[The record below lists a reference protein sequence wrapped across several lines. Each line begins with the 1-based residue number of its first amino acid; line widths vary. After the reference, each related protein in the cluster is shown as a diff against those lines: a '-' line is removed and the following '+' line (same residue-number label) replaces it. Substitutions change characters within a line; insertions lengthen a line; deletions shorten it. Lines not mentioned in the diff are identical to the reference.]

1 MKSAIVSFCN
11 RLSKSHSFENFIIF
25 IILLNS
31 VLIGVQ
37 ISFNHPIIEF
47 VQASALVIFTV
58 EIFIRLIGSDTYKE
72 YFTDPWNIFDVTL
85 VAIAY
90 IPENVFENHSLLV
103 AFRVLRVFRV
113 LRLLKAFPEIR
124 LILSVLSKS
133 MSALTYNA
141 LFFFIFMYLFS
152 IIGVVLFKLPEAQTA
167 TQEQLI
173 VLEEYNKIAPN
184 APTCSI
190 DPYHDILETWFTLFR
205 ILTGEDWTDIRYN
218 LIVASDMQLI
228 NVNHFIITFYHVTW
242 FSLAA
247 FLLLNLLVGA
257 ILNNYTI
264 IMQEQREKEKAAK
277 AKDPNGPGYQKP
289 KAFK

>member
-1 MKSAIVSFCN
+1 MKDSIVSLCKK
-11 RLSKSHSFENFIIF
+11 LSNSSLFENFIIF
-25 IILLNS
+25 VILLNS

-37 ISFNHPIIEF
+37 ISYDHHIIELI
-47 VQASALVIFTV
+47 QATALIIFTV
-58 EIFIRLIGSDTYKE
+58 EIFIRLIGSDTFKDY
-72 YFTDPWNIFDVTL
+72 YTDAWNIFDVVL
-85 VAIAY
+85 VAVAY

-133 MSALTYNA
+133 LSALTYNA
-141 LFFFIFMYLFS
+141 LFFVIFMYLFS
-152 IIGVVLFKLPEAQTA
+152 IIGVVLFKLPEKETA
-167 TQEQLI
+167 TAEQLV
-173 VLEEYNKIAPN
+173 VLEEYYKVAPN
-184 APTCSI
+184 APTCSM
-190 DPYHDILETWFTLFR
+190 DPYGDLSETWFTLFR

-257 ILNNYTI
+257 ILNNYAI
-264 IMQEQREKEKAAK
+264 IMQEQRDKEKL
-277 AKDPNGPGYQKP
+277 QK
-289 KAFK
+289 KNRH